1 MTLKQIRT
9 SLLTILFVCAAF
21 YAFGQQ
27 GQSFKLY
34 QNTDIFQLYCI
45 SLHPGEET
53 KQAKVNFSRISLAF
67 VFTSRKRSF
76 HEVELQI
83 PEFSKPIEK
92 LDFPLKYTFWK
103 GELFDAA
110 GNSYSFRYEFGKLLG
125 DKSKPINFL
134 LSAGINPY
142 YMQLEYTPDRS
153 NDYYRST
160 TYYGFALNATPRLY
174 FKLNQRFNIDLN
186 LPIRIYN
193 FQKVKYQIDNPIL
206 PVRQQRF
213 TDTNH
218 LFLEPVYTIR
228 LGLMWHLSTGH

>member
-1 MTLKQIRT
+1 MELKRIRT
-9 SLLTILFVCAAF
+9 RILTILLACQAL
-21 YAFGQQ
+21 YTFGQQ

-45 SLHPGEET
+45 SLNPREET
-53 KQAKVNFSRISLAF
+53 KQVKVNFSRISIAF

-83 PEFSKPIEK
+83 PEFSKPIDK
-92 LDFPLKYTFWK
+92 LDFPLKYTFFK
-103 GELFDAA
+103 GEPFESA
-110 GNSYSFRYEFGKLLG
+110 GNSFSFRYEFGKLLG

-142 YMQLEYTPDRS
+142 YMQLEYTPTTS
-153 NDYYRST
+153 SAYYQSR

-174 FKLNQRFNIDLN
+174 FKLNRHFSIDLN
-186 LPIRIYN
+186 IPIRIYN
-193 FQKVKYQIDNPIL
+193 FQKARYRQDNPIL
-206 PVRQQRF
+206 PVRQQRL
-213 TDTNH
+213 TKTNH
-218 LFLEPVYTIR
+218 LFFEPVYTIR

>member
-1 MTLKQIRT
+1 MELKRIRT
-9 SLLTILFVCAAF
+9 RLLTLLFVCIAI
-21 YAFGQQ
+21 YSFGQQ

-34 QNTDIFQLYCI
+34 QNTDIFQLQCI
-45 SLHPGEET
+45 RLHPREET
-53 KQAKVNFSRISLAF
+53 KQGNANFSRISLAV

-76 HEVELQI
+76 HEVELLI

-92 LDFPLKYTFWK
+92 LDFPLEYTFWK
-103 GELFDAA
+103 GELFDSA

-142 YMQLEYTPDRS
+142 YVQLEYTPDRS

-174 FKLNQRFNIDLN
+174 FKLNRHFSIDLN
-186 LPIRIYN
+186 IPIRIYN
-193 FQKVKYQIDNPIL
+193 FQKAKYQIDNPIL
-206 PVRQQRF
+206 PAQQQRF

-228 LGLMWHLSTGH
+228 LGLMWHLSSGN